1 MPNNFCKKYQPLSKS
16 YKKQF
21 PFKIGTTSF
30 IYPDNYIPNVQ
41 MLGPYV
47 DEIELLIFEST
58 WQDSIPSIETIEKLR
73 SLGKEYG
80 LEYNIHLPTD
90 VSLTD
95 FDLKSWEHGINIL
108 HQAIERTSPLC
119 PSTYTLHL
127 PFNRKSDSE
136 KEIKKRLDNA
146 YKGIEKILLTGIKS
160 SLISIETLDYP
171 FDWIKPVIYDLNL
184 SICMDIG
191 HLFLYNFDVESFYNE
206 FYDKI
211 SIIHL
216 HGVRDNQDH
225 IALDKLSQERM
236 KIVMKILNR
245 FKGIVSMEVF
255 SYKNLV
261 PSLILLDDIIR

>member
-1 MPNNFCKKYQPLSKS
+1 MQKYKPLPKS
-16 YKKQF
+16 YKKKF
-21 PFKIGTTSF
+21 PFKLGTTSF
-30 IYPDNYIPNVQ
+30 IYPDDYIPNAA

-47 DEIELLIFEST
+47 DEIELLIFESA
-58 WQDSIPSIETIEKLR
+58 WPDSIPSIETIEKLGNI
-73 SLGKEYG
+73 GKESG
-80 LEYNIHLPTD
+80 LKYNIHLPTD

-95 FDLKSWEHGINIL
+95 SDLKVREHGIKIL
-108 HQAIERTSPLC
+108 RQVIERTSPLC

-127 PFNRKSDSE
+127 PFNKKSDND
-136 KEIKKRLDNA
+136 KDIKKRLDNA
-146 YKGIEKILLTGIKS
+146 CKSIEKILLEGIKS
-160 SLISIETLDYP
+160 SLISVETLDYP
-171 FDWIKPVIYDLNL
+171 FDWIKPVICDLNL

-191 HLFLYNFDVESFYNE
+191 HLFLYNFDPEAFYNE
-206 FYDKI
+206 HFDKI

-236 KIVMKILNR
+236 QIAMKILKR

-261 PSLILLDDIIR
+261 PSLLLLDKEINRK